1 MRKDMRSGRSMTE
14 RIPLTVRSQLRSVLF
29 AVRNVNRPPVDT
41 DIPSSEVGWVPVA
54 RRKLADNRTVY
65 VWPASLSMCFI
76 EGIDFKFAG
85 RALLTL
91 TLTHYPDWSRR
102 GFRFFNLR
110 RFISGI
116 LLLNT
121 LIVSH
126 LWFGIFSG
134 N

>member
-54 RRKLADNRTVY
+54 RRKLADNRSVY

-102 GFRFFNLR
+102 GFRIFNFRNPFVEYSDSFSLVVR
-110 RFISGI
+110 
-116 LLLNT
+116 
-121 LIVSH
+121 H
-126 LWFGIFSG
+126 LFW
-134 N
+134 